1 MIRLKVSEQ
10 KINLKVHEDKITL
23 HSDLKYEN
31 SPYQGEYEIT
41 PTEETQTVYIKDKKA
56 LGNIIV
62 NPIPNNYGKV
72 TRVGAA
78 ITIE

>member
-10 KINLKVHEDKITL
+10 KINLKVHEDEITL

-31 SPYQGEYEIT
+31 SPYTGEYEIT

-72 TRVGAA
+72 TRVGTA